1 MDTMRGL
8 KLADSAP
15 PVTAADLARFEQAH
29 GLVIPAAYRAF
40 LLKHNGGS
48 PSPEN
53 FRVAMEIRPH
63 TRRSQ
68 TRLFGTAVEFFLSL
82 DADEVSI
89 RAVWPYVTE
98 GRMQVGLFPTADC
111 GGDLLCLSTRGDTR
125 DQVFYWFSDEEYDAR
140 AEGDRN
146 LYFVAPTLEDFLER
160 LHD

>member
-1 MDTMRGL
+1 MDTMRD
-8 KLADSAP
+8 KLADSEP
-15 PVTAADLARFEQAH
+15 PVTTADLDRFEQAH

-53 FRVAMEIRPH
+53 FRVEMEPRSH

-82 DADEVSI
+82 DADDVSI
-89 RAVWPYVTE
+89 WAVWPYVTE
-98 GRMQVGLFPTADC
+98 GRLQVGLFPIAYC
-111 GGDLLCLSTRGDTR
+111 GGDLLCLSTREDTR
-125 DQVFYWFSDEEYDAR
+125 DQVFYWFSDEEYAAR

-146 LYFVAPTLEDFLER
+146 LYFVALTFEEFLER